1 MKRQVMTAIRSS
13 ALILGA
19 SLMPAVLGDYQRTTG
34 QADFLIRRRRVSVR
48 PVSLGFYLL
57 LLFNLGSTLTRSS
70 LALAQIQPAWKQQW
84 DQTLNAARRERKV
97 VVFGPAGE
105 LIRNTFV
112 EAFSKSFPDLSL
124 EYVGGRAA
132 EQAIRLRA
140 ERDGEVFSVDVFIGG
155 AVTMMQ
161 LGSLGALERL
171 EPALILPEVKDP
183 KYWRDGRLEFTNP
196 TTRYTVVFS
205 SQLNPPVIYDR
216 KQVSVNNVDELHE
229 LLDPKWKGKVV
240 INDPLPAGASSS
252 LFRWLW
258 RALGPDKATD
268 YFRRLRAQA
277 GAVDRDQR
285 RQIEWIVQG
294 KYAWLLG
301 PNNNMLHQLAQ
312 RGLKFGILPEFKD
325 YGTHIGTG
333 SGCIALM
340 NRAPHR
346 NAAVI
351 YLNWFLNKEG
361 QTAWSKASNLPTR
374 RLDVSLDYIPPY
386 LIVRPGAKHW
396 ASYYETDA
404 LRSAREDAVIKELF
418 GR

>member
-1 MKRQVMTAIRSS
+1 
-13 ALILGA
+13 
-19 SLMPAVLGDYQRTTG
+19 MPAVLGHCPRAEG
-34 QADFLIRRRRVSVR
+34 QTELFIHRRRLTVR
-48 PVSLGFYLL
+48 RVSLGFS
-57 LLFNLGSTLTRSS
+57 LFFLFILGSTFARSS
-70 LALAQIQPAWKQQW
+70 LLLAQIQPAWKQQW
-84 DQTLNAARRERKV
+84 DHTLNAARREKKV

-105 LIRNTFV
+105 LIRNTIV
-112 EAFSKSFPDLSL
+112 EAFNKSFPDLSL

-140 ERDGEVFSVDVFIGG
+140 ERDGGVFSVDVFIGG

-171 EPALILPEVKDP
+171 EPALILPEVKEP

-216 KQVSVNNVDELHE
+216 KQVNVDNVDELYE
-229 LLDPKWKGKVV
+229 LLDPRWKGKVV

-258 RALGPDKATD
+258 RVLGPDKATD
-268 YFRRLRAQA
+268 YFRRIRAQA

-333 SGCIALM
+333 SGCVALL
-340 NRAPHR
+340 NRAPHH
-346 NAAVI
+346 NAALI

-374 RLDVSLDYIPPY
+374 RLDVPLDHIPSY
-386 LIVRPGAKHW
+386 LIVRTEAKYW
-396 ASYYETDA
+396 ASYYETDV